1 MSSASANSWN
11 DWRKVAIDP
20 GPERRDH
27 CPHITKTVPAA
38 APDTFITQIMRALK
52 WHWNLLF
59 LGAGAAFSV
68 LSGRPDMMLPALLAG
83 ELAYLGFL
91 GTNQRFQNVLRGQKL
106 AEGADAA
113 AAREAALSAA
123 RLRQLVDFLGQND
136 RSRFE
141 ALRQRS
147 RDMTE
152 LQRSMQSDRSPAGD
166 AGFKTQSLD
175 KLLWMF
181 LKLLHHKAGLERFL
195 VSASGEKLRQEHTD
209 AETNLQAARDRG
221 APERLIAPLEE
232 KLKTIQERLTNFS
245 QGEENLAVLMAE
257 IDKTEQKINHL
268 CEVGMTSRDG
278 SDLSHQIDGVADSV
292 KLSERA
298 LADLDLGNLFEDTEA
313 PPPLVSNDSRLLEF
327 R

>member
-1 MSSASANSWN
+1 
-11 DWRKVAIDP
+11 
-20 GPERRDH
+20 
-27 CPHITKTVPAA
+27 
-38 APDTFITQIMRALK
+38 
-52 WHWNLLF
+52 
-59 LGAGAAFSV
+59 
-68 LSGRPDMMLPALLAG
+68 MMLPALLAG

-91 GTNQRFQNVLRGQKL
+91 GTNHRFQNVLRGQKL
-106 AEGADAA
+106 AEGAEAEA
-113 AAREAALSAA
+113 ILEAARTEA

-136 RSRFE
+136 RARFE
-141 ALRQRS
+141 SLRQRS
-147 RDMTE
+147 SDMTE

-181 LKLLHHKAGLERFL
+181 LKLLHHKTGLERFL
-195 VSASGEKLRQEHTD
+195 ASASGPKLRQEHAD
-209 AETNLQAARDRG
+209 AEANLKAAKDRG

-298 LADLDLGNLFEDTEA
+298 LADLDLGNLFEDTET
-313 PPPLVSNDSRLLEF
+313 PPPLVSSDSRLLEF